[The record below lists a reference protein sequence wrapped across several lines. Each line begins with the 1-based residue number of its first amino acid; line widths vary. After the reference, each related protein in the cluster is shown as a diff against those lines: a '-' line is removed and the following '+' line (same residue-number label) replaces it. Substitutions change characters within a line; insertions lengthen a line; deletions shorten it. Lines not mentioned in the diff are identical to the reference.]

1 MKPLIIGTRGSKL
14 ALSQTHQIMDKIKN
28 VYPDQNIEI
37 CIIRT
42 GGDKF
47 PASPLDQMGMGVF
60 VKEIETASAG
70 IGRGRDRRTTP
81 GQIKRTG
88 EMKQAVPKELGLH
101 PAAVHAPVMLIAR
114 IGGESLPVRSK
125 IGGAALPGF

>member
-1 MKPLIIGTRGSKL
+1 
-14 ALSQTHQIMDKIKN
+14 MDKIKN

-60 VKEIETASAG
+60 VKEIETALL
-70 IGRGRDRRTTP
+70 
-81 GQIKRTG
+81 QKRID
-88 EMKQAVPKELGLH
+88 L
-101 PAAVHAPVMLIAR
+101 AVHSAKDLTPELPKGLI
-114 IGGESLPVRSK
+114 IGAIGSRQDPRDVLVNRWNSK
-125 IGGAALPGF
+125 LTDMPENAVIGTSSPR